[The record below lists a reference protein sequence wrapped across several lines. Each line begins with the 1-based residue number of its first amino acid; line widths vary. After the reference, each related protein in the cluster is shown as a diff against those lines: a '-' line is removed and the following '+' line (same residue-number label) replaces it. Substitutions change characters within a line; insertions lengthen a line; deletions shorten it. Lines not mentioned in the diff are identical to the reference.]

1 MKPQRIQGEF
11 QIQLEGEKTA
21 HTIWKAIK
29 PEIENSPSTRS
40 KMKMKQ
46 ENKIIILKIES
57 KDSTAFR
64 AAMNS
69 TLRWIELAHDIIKLA
84 KRGDKL
90 WNFQKTSNT
99 N

>member
-1 MKPQRIQGEF
+1 MKLQQIQGEF
-11 QIQLEGEKTA
+11 QIQLEDEKTA
-21 HTIWKAIK
+21 HIIWEAIK

-40 KMKMKQ
+40 KMKIKL
-46 ENKIIILKIES
+46 EDKTILLKIES
-57 KDSTAFR
+57 RDSTAFR

-69 TLRWIELAHDIIKLA
+69 TLRWIKLAYDIIKLE
-84 KRGDKL
+84 KGDRL

>member
-11 QIQLEGEKTA
+11 QIQLEEAA
-21 HTIWKAIK
+21 HIIWKAIK

-40 KMKMKQ
+40 KMKIKL
-46 ENKIIILKIES
+46 EDDTIILKIES

-69 TLRWIELAHDIIKLA
+69 TLRWIKLAYDIIKLE
-84 KRGDKL
+84 KGDNL
-90 WNFQKTSNT
+90 WNSQKTSNT

>member
-11 QIQLEGEKTA
+11 QIQLKDEKTT
-21 HTIWKAIK
+21 HIIWKAIK

-40 KMKMKQ
+40 KMKMKR
-46 ENKIIILKIES
+46 EDKIITLKIES

-69 TLRWIELAHDIIKLA
+69 TLRWIKLAYDIIKLA
-84 KRGDKL
+84 KR
-90 WNFQKTSNT
+90 
-99 N
+99 